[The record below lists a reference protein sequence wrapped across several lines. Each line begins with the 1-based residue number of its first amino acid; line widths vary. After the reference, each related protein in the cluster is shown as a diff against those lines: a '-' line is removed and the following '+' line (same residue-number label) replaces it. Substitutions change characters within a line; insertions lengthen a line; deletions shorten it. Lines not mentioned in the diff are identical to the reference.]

1 MDPNL
6 FENACSGETDTVDF
20 ALRDGG
26 LVRDIIDDRVY
37 FYKPIRTYFYRPI
50 HNGGFCPLVLKM
62 SFSTYAPTDRF
73 KIPEE
78 FPTLLGELTTEILR
92 AQPED
97 AIGIYNFA
105 YQFFLKKQQEQ
116 ASGQAKNDDDAQ

>member
-1 MDPNL
+1 
-6 FENACSGETDTVDF
+6 
-20 ALRDGG
+20 
-26 LVRDIIDDRVY
+26 
-37 FYKPIRTYFYRPI
+37 
-50 HNGGFCPLVLKM
+50 M

-105 YQFFLKKQQEQ
+105 YQFFLKKQQERAENAQ
-116 ASGQAKNDDDAQ
+116 AGNNDAD